1 LKKEDPKFDQKSRR
15 IRERI
20 RLALPVRVQ
29 GHDSDQ
35 PWTEMTRLI
44 DVTPFGAGFPLSR
57 PTEPGRLLHL
67 ALAMPRALRVFDH
80 IEDQYRVWSI
90 VRNVRLADPAEVK
103 GVLLEVGV
111 AFIGKRPPESFAANP
126 LQRYE
131 IAETRSGAGLI
142 NATFTL
148 QKVPVVASADKRR
161 ESRQLIPLEVRLEV
175 YDQGGFVK
183 GEDTVT
189 ENISAHGAAIF
200 TSLDLAPGAFV
211 RVCSERQQVSVLA
224 VVRGRRKGAEGITR
238 LHVEFIGG
246 EWPLGEMR

>member
-15 IRERI
+15 LRERI

-29 GHDSDQ
+29 GHDQDQ

-67 ALAMPRALRVFDH
+67 TLAMPRALRVFDH
-80 IEDQYRVWSI
+80 VEDQYRIWSI
-90 VRNVRLADPAEVK
+90 VRNVRLADPAQAK
-103 GVLLEVGV
+103 GALLEVGV
-111 AFIGKRPPESFAANP
+111 AFIGKRPPDSFEANP

-131 IAETRSGAGLI
+131 IAETRRDSGLSS
-142 NATFTL
+142 ATETL
-148 QKVPVVASADKRR
+148 QEMPAFASADKRR
-161 ESRQLIPLEVRLEV
+161 ESRQLIPVDVRLEV
-175 YDQGGFVK
+175 YEEGKLVK

-200 TSLDLAPGAFV
+200 TSLDLQPGAFV
-211 RVCSERQQVSVLA
+211 RVCNDRQQLSVLA
-224 VVRGRRKGAEGITR
+224 VVRGRRQGADGITR
-238 LHVEFIGG
+238 LHLEFIGG
-246 EWPLGEMR
+246 EWPL